1 MISLMIDKLLDLFAS
16 NPVCGVITW
25 FTGWII
31 SIFPN
36 LVVDTASTREI
47 ILWLTQIVSLLIG
60 SIAGIL
66 TIISLIR
73 KARKNEKP

>member
-1 MISLMIDKLLDLFAS
+1 MISFLTNKLLDLFAS
-16 NPVCGVITW
+16 NPVCGVCTW

-31 SIFPN
+31 SIFPD
-36 LVVDTASTREI
+36 LVVDPACTREI

-66 TIISLIR
+66 TIVSLIR
-73 KARKNEKP
+73 KNRKHDKS